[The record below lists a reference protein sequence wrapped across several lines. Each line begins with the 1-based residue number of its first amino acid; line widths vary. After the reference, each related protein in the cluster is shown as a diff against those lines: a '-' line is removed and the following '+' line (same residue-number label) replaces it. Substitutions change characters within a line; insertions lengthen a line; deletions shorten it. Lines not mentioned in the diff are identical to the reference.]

1 MDKRQRL
8 ALLGIAAV
16 IAAVAIVIAVT
27 SGGGNDKS
35 STSTGTAAANGQ
47 TAQQTTADKPAAPQ
61 RVVEKVV
68 VKGGQPVGGL
78 KKIKLKKN
86 QLAEIDVT
94 SDTADEGHLHGYNI
108 EKELPAG
115 KTVRYPF
122 KATIEGVFEMEL
134 HHAGNKIA
142 QITVTP

>member
-27 SGGGNDKS
+27 SGGGGNGTG
-35 STSTGTAAANGQ
+35 STTTDTAA
-47 TAQQTTADKPAAPQ
+47 QTTADKPATPQ
-61 RVVEKVV
+61 PTVEKIE

-78 KKIKLKKN
+78 KKIKLKKGD
-86 QLAEIDVT
+86 QAEIDVT
-94 SDTADEGHLHGYNI
+94 ADTADQAHLHGYDI
-108 EKELPAG
+108 EKPLAPG
-115 KTVRYPF
+115 KTVKFRF

-134 HHAGNKIA
+134 HHAGAKIA
-142 QITVTP
+142 RITVTP